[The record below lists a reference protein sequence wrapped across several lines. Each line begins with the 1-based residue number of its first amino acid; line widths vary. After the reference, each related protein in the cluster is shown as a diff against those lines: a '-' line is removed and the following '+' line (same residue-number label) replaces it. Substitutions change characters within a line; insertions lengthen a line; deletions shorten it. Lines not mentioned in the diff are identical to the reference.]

1 MYYPCWK
8 EISICINAH
17 NTQVESEYILLF
29 IWTLSFVQCIS
40 TIAMKL
46 HKIIMYN
53 TSEIEKVEGKK
64 RRKHLQV

>member
-1 MYYPCWK
+1 MKCT
-8 EISICINAH
+8 IH
-17 NTQVESEYILLF
+17 VERKSLSALTHTIHKLKVNIYSYLF
-29 IWTLSFVQCIS
+29 EHSHLYNVFP
-40 TIAMKL
+40 MKL